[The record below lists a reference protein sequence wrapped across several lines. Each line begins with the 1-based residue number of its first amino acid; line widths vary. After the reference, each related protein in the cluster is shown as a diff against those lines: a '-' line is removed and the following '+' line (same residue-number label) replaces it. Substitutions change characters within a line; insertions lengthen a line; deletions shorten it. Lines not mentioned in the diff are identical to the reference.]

1 MSFALKKLY
10 VFGLKRHVIHAVIPI
25 EIGYHINK
33 QPPKKSI
40 HIIRSKTETLT
51 DIREGYRNSR
61 GRGWNGRGNR
71 NRGWGSRNGRSRGW
85 IGWMDRRDRW
95 GRWMDKCRGWGM
107 GRDRRTTSRIHSPT
121 PIQ

>member
-51 DIREGYRNSR
+51 DIRERYRVTGMGYRNSR

-71 NRGWGSRNGRSRGW
+71 NRGWGSRNSRDRGRR
-85 IGWMDRRDRW
+85 GWMDRRDRW
-95 GRWMDKCRGWGM
+95 RGWMDKSRG
-107 GRDRRTTSRIHSPT
+107 
-121 PIQ
+121 